1 MKLKDNMPKKN
12 KTEKQE
18 KEKNKEETKKIKA
31 VFDGE
36 NVSSNKKEAVSL
48 YNQSRFGEL
57 KSGKIVYSIFEALYL
72 AEKCKLEVSFGKKKM
87 NFEKLMQEAR
97 ENDKAVRT
105 KYLVFRDMRN
115 RGFIVKTALKFGADF
130 RVYARG
136 IKPGQDH
143 AKWILYPVA
152 ENSGLTWHDFS
163 AKNRVAHSTKKN
175 LLIGIVDEEED
186 CTYYQVS
193 WIKP

>member
-1 MKLKDNMPKKN
+1 MTKKQ
-12 KTEKQE
+12 KHEQAKEKVETQE
-18 KEKNKEETKKIKA
+18 KKPIKIEKIKA
-31 VFDGE
+31 IFDGE
-36 NVSSNKKEAVSL
+36 SVSSNKKEAIAL
-48 YNQSRFGEL
+48 YSQSRFGEL
-57 KSGKIVYSIFEALYL
+57 KSGKIIYSIFEALYL
-72 AEKCKLEVSFGKKKM
+72 LEKGKLDLSFGKKKLD
-87 NFEKLMQEAR
+87 FEKLMQEIR
-97 ENDKAVRT
+97 EKDKVVRT
-105 KYLVFRDMRN
+105 KYIVFRDMRN

-143 AKWILYPVA
+143 AKWILYPVS
-152 ENSGLTWHDFS
+152 ETSSLTWHDFS